1 MTYRDP
7 VFRGAT
13 RPPMFLGVPM
23 IPFILITGTAVLIGM
38 LLLFV
43 HPLLT
48 VLVIALYLP
57 LFVWMRM
64 KTRQDDQRLHQLML
78 RLRLRARM
86 SGARRYWGALTFTP
100 SNLKRR

>member
-23 IPFILITGTAVLIGM
+23 IPFILITGAAVLIGM

-43 HPLLT
+43 HALLT

-100 SNLKRR
+100 LNLKRR